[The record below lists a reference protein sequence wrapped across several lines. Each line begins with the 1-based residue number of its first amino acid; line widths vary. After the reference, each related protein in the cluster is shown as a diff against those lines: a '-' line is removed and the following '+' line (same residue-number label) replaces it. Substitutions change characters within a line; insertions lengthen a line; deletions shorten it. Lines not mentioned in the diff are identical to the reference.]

1 MKADAASNDDSRRRL
16 RLFREAVLELSDEP
30 TPRNL
35 RRYLAASRLLDAGA
49 ARESHDR
56 RSRRAA
62 EQRR

>member
-1 MKADAASNDDSRRRL
+1 MKADVPSDDDSRRRL
-16 RLFREAVLELSDEP
+16 CLFREAVLQLNDEP

-56 RSRRAA
+56 RSRRAV